1 LTHSKDVCGAVCFA
15 NDSVASEIL
24 SNLEAEN
31 FMSRNT
37 VIVTGAAGG
46 IGLSCAKSLLSE
58 GHLVA
63 VLDISADRLDQQFN
77 NEPYA
82 IQVPLDAGSSESC
95 RAAINEAHSRLGG
108 LDALIHFAAIWS
120 GTPWD
125 KSDAAEWQRM
135 LTVNLTGSFL
145 LAQAAAAKMSAKGG
159 SIVLTA
165 SDSARVGGVA
175 GGPAYASS
183 KGGVIALT
191 RSLARALGPNGI
203 RVNAINPG
211 VVESPMTENWPQ
223 SLLDQTVARTPL
235 GRIAKPAD
243 IADVARF
250 LASDAA
256 RFITGEIVEVN
267 GGFYFD

>member
-1 LTHSKDVCGAVCFA
+1 MSK
-15 NDSVASEIL
+15 
-24 SNLEAEN
+24 
-31 FMSRNT
+31 RN

-46 IGLSCAKSLLSE
+46 IGLSCAKTLLRE
-58 GHLVA
+58 GHKLA
-63 VLDISADRLDQQFN
+63 VMDISADRMDQQFGD
-77 NEPYA
+77 EPNA
-82 IQVPLDAGSSESC
+82 IQIHLDAGSTESC
-95 RAAINEAHSRLGG
+95 RAAIDEAYDRLGSI
-108 LDALIHFAAIWS
+108 DALVHFAAVWS
-120 GTPWD
+120 GTAWD
-125 KSDAAEWQRM
+125 RSCADEWHRV

-145 LAQAAAAKMSAKGG
+145 LAQAAAEKMLQDGG

-191 RSLARALGPNGI
+191 RSLARALGPKGI

-211 VVESPMTENWPQ
+211 VVESPMTENWPRA
-223 SLLDQTVARTPL
+223 LMEQTVARTPL
-235 GRIAKPAD
+235 GRIARPAD
-243 IADVARF
+243 IADVACF

-256 RFITGEIVEVN
+256 RFITGEIIEVN